1 MKRPAAL
8 LLLLL
13 LGPLDC
19 ATPYNK
25 QKKAGAVT
33 KRRESRDLIQE
44 EGGTASL
51 AEQWPQSHNPW
62 QTQTWK
68 STTLENAKPPSLA
81 KNTFTKRNNQIHSSA

>member
-1 MKRPAAL
+1 MKRPAALLL

-25 QKKAGAVT
+25 QQKKAGAVT

-81 KNTFTKRNNQIHSSA
+81 KKHFYETK